1 MTAGTLTVVELLNAL
16 DEAVSA
22 ALPGPVW
29 VRGEVSG
36 LQRTNRGA
44 VFFRLVDP
52 ELADH
57 AIEVAASGRL
67 MRAVEHALDGA
78 GVGALRS
85 GIEVRVKGTVGL
97 RRARSMV
104 QLSLLEVDPAFTAG
118 RLALDREEVLR
129 RLAAD
134 GSLAANGRLELPLV
148 PLRIGLVTSR
158 GSAAHADFL
167 DHLGRPGYRFSVR
180 TAQAAMQGEGAVSNV
195 VNGLRRLA
203 SEDVDVVVLV
213 RGGGSKLD
221 LATFDAEEVGRAVAA
236 MPVPVITG
244 IGHETDRSVADEAA
258 AVPLKTPTAAAEWIV
273 GRVAEF
279 AGRLETARR
288 SIRDEARAARTRAV
302 ARLDH
307 SASQLAE
314 TRGAL
319 SRQLDHLGYLE
330 KGVVEGS
337 RSGLQGHRDH
347 LAGFAE
353 MFAAIGIEPTLR
365 RGFALVTR
373 PDGSVVRSAGEL
385 SRGDRVVV
393 RMADDSVGMVVE
405 GT

>member
-1 MTAGTLTVVELLNAL
+1 MTSETLTVGGLLDAL
-16 DEAVSA
+16 DQALSTAV
-22 ALPGPVW
+22 PGPLW

-36 LQRTNRGA
+36 LSRTSRGA

-52 ELADH
+52 ELPDH
-57 AIEVAASGRL
+57 AVEVAASGRL
-67 MRAVEHALDGA
+67 MRAVEHALDAA

-85 GIEVRVKGTVGL
+85 GIEVRVRGTVGL
-97 RRARSMV
+97 RRSRSLV

-118 RLALDREEVLR
+118 RLALDRDEVLR

-134 GSLAANGRLELPLV
+134 GSLAANGALELPLV
-148 PLRIGLVTSR
+148 PLRIGLITSR

-167 DHLGRPGYRFSVR
+167 DHLARPGYRFSVR
-180 TAQAAMQGEGAVSNV
+180 TVQAAMQGEGAVSNV
-195 VNGLRRLA
+195 VEGLGRLGR
-203 SEDVDVVVLV
+203 EDLDVVVLI

-221 LATFDAEEVGRAVAA
+221 LATFDAEVVGRAVAA

-273 GRVAEF
+273 ARVAEF
-279 AGRLETARR
+279 AGKLETARR
-288 SIRDEARAARTRAV
+288 SIRDEARAARSRAV

-314 TRGAL
+314 TRGVL
-319 SRQLDHLGYLE
+319 SRHLDRLGYLE

-337 RSGLQGHRDH
+337 RSGIQRHRDH
-347 LAGFAE
+347 LVGFTE
-353 MFAAIGIEPTLR
+353 MFAAIGVEPTLR

-373 PDGSVVRSAGEL
+373 RDGSVVRSAGEL
-385 SRGDRVVV
+385 HPGDRVVV
-393 RMADDSVGMVVE
+393 RMADGSVGMVVDE
-405 GT
+405 T

>member
-1 MTAGTLTVVELLNAL
+1 MTAETLTVGELLNTL
-16 DEAVSA
+16 DQAVLTA
-22 ALPGPVW
+22 VPGPVW

-52 ELADH
+52 ELADQ

-67 MRAVEHALDGA
+67 MRAVEHDLDSV

-85 GIEVRVKGTVGL
+85 GIEVRIRGTVGL

-118 RLALDREEVLR
+118 RLALDRAEVLR
-129 RLAAD
+129 RLTAD
-134 GSLAANGRLELPLV
+134 GTLAANRRIELPLV
-148 PLRIGLVTSR
+148 PLRIGLITSR

-167 DHLGRPGYRFSVR
+167 DHLGRPGYRFSVL
-180 TAQAAMQGEGAVSNV
+180 TVQAAMQGDGAVSNV
-195 VNGLRRLA
+195 VDGLRRLA
-203 SEDVDVVVLV
+203 AEALDVVVLI

-221 LATFDAEEVGRAVAA
+221 LATFDAEEVGRAIAS

-273 GRVAEF
+273 ARVAEF
-279 AGRLETARR
+279 AGKLETARR
-288 SIRDEARAARTRAV
+288 SIRDEARAARSRGV

-314 TRGAL
+314 TRGVL
-319 SRQLDHLGYLE
+319 SRQLDRLGYLE

-337 RSGLQGHRDH
+337 RSGLQRHRDH
-347 LAGFAE
+347 LVGFAE
-353 MFAAIGIEPTLR
+353 MFTAIGVEPTLR

-373 PDGSVVRSAGEL
+373 SDGSVVRSAGEL
-385 SRGDRVVV
+385 HRGDRVMV
-393 RMADDSVGMVVE
+393 RMADGSVGMVVE
-405 GT
+405 ET

>member
-1 MTAGTLTVVELLNAL
+1 MTTDTLTVGDLLNTL
-16 DEAVSA
+16 DGAVA
-22 ALPGPVW
+22 AAVPGPVW

-36 LQRTNRGA
+36 LQRTSRGA

-67 MRAVEHALDGA
+67 MRSVEQSLDAA
-78 GVGALRS
+78 GVGGLRS
-85 GIEVRVKGTVGL
+85 GIEIRLRATVGL
-97 RRARSMV
+97 RRARGQI

-118 RLALDREEVLR
+118 RLALDRDEVLR

-134 GSLAANGRLELPLV
+134 GSLAANGRIELPLV

-167 DHLGRPGYRFSVR
+167 DHLRRPGYRFSV
-180 TAQAAMQGEGAVSNV
+180 QAAMQGERAVSNV
-195 VNGLRRLA
+195 VHALGRLG
-203 SEDVDVVVLV
+203 SEEVDLVALV

-221 LATFDAEEVGRAVAA
+221 LAAFDAEEVGRAVAS

-258 AVPLKTPTAAAEWIV
+258 AVAEKTPTAAAEWIV
-273 GRVAEF
+273 GRVAEY
-279 AGRLETARR
+279 AGRLETARKA
-288 SIRDEARAARTRAV
+288 IRDEARAARARAV
-302 ARLDH
+302 ARLDN

-319 SRQLDHLGYLE
+319 SRQLDQLGYLE

-337 RSGLQGHRDH
+337 RSAMQRHRDR
-347 LAGFAE
+347 LARYTE
-353 MFAAIGIEPTLR
+353 VLAAIGVEPTLR

-373 PDGSVVRSAGEL
+373 PGGSVVRGAGEL
-385 SRGDRVVV
+385 SRGERVVV
-393 RMADDSVGMVVE
+393 RMADGSVGMVVE
-405 GT
+405 ET